1 MSRVKI
7 GLVGKPNVGKST
19 LFSAITA
26 NAAEIGNYPF
36 TTLKPNAGV
45 GTITT
50 KCPEVEIG
58 KKCNPREGSCEE
70 GIRKVPI
77 EVIDVPGLI
86 EGASSGKGMGNEFLE
101 NVKDADAILLVFD
114 ASGRT
119 AMDGTTSEVPID
131 PAREIEMVR
140 SELYKWL
147 SSRLSRDWDRFAKK
161 EDSTGEKAIKGFL
174 KKTSS
179 LGIGEKSLS
188 MVLNSGVFPAK
199 LSLWGESD
207 FDDFAKKVFE
217 IVKPIVLVGN
227 KVDSASEETVTKL
240 RSTYPEILFTSGGQE
255 LAISK
260 AIENGILEGR
270 SLPFKISDRA
280 SEAQRKALA
289 KVEEVMS
296 REYYTSPQQ
305 ILTKVVLSK
314 LDLIFVYPVY
324 DESHWTD
331 KEGNV
336 LPDCFLVPRG
346 TTAIDLAFKVH
357 TEIGNGF
364 IKAIDCRKKRIIG
377 RDHELQDSDVISIV
391 SKS

>member
-1 MSRVKI
+1 MSRIKI

-19 LFSAITA
+19 LFSAITS

-36 TTLKPNAGV
+36 TTLKPNTGV
-45 GTITT
+45 GLITT
-50 KCPEVEIG
+50 TCPEVELG
-58 KKCNPREGSCEE
+58 KKCNPREGTCEG

-101 NVKDADAILLVFD
+101 NIKDADALLLVFD

-119 AMDGTTSEVPID
+119 TMEGVPSESTID
-131 PAREIEMVR
+131 PVREIEMVR
-140 SELYKWL
+140 SELYRWL
-147 SSRLSRDWDRFAKK
+147 SSKLSKDWERFAKK
-161 EDSTGEKAIKGFL
+161 EDSSGEKIVKGLL

-179 LGIGEKSLS
+179 LGIGEKDVSRILS
-188 MVLNSGVFPAK
+188 SGVFPAK
-199 LSLWGESD
+199 LTLWGESD
-207 FDDFAKKVFE
+207 FDDFARKVFE
-217 IVKPIVLVGN
+217 IVKPIVPVGN
-227 KVDSASEETVTKL
+227 KVDAASEDTIIRL
-240 RSTYPEILFTSGGQE
+240 RSLFPEIMFTSGGQE

-260 AIENGILEGR
+260 AIENGIVEGR
-270 SLPFKISDRA
+270 SIPFKISGKA
-280 SEAQRKALA
+280 TEAQRKGLA
-289 KVEEVMS
+289 MVEAVMGK
-296 REYYTSPQQ
+296 EYYSSPQQ

-314 LDLIFVYPVY
+314 LGLIFVYPVY

-336 LPDCFLVPRG
+336 LPDCFLVPKG

-364 IKAIDCRKKRIIG
+364 IKAIDCRKKRIIA

>member
-1 MSRVKI
+1 MSRIKI

-19 LFSAITA
+19 LFSAITS

-36 TTLKPNAGV
+36 TTLKPNTGV
-45 GTITT
+45 GLITT
-50 KCPEVEIG
+50 TCPEVELG
-58 KKCNPREGSCEE
+58 KKCNPREGTCEG

-101 NVKDADAILLVFD
+101 NIKDADALLLVFD

-119 AMDGTTSEVPID
+119 TMEGVPSESTID
-131 PAREIEMVR
+131 PVREIEMVR
-140 SELYKWL
+140 SELYRWL
-147 SSRLSRDWDRFAKK
+147 SSKLSKDWERFAKK
-161 EDSTGEKAIKGFL
+161 EDSSGEKIVKGLL

-179 LGIGEKSLS
+179 LGIGEKDVSRILS
-188 MVLNSGVFPAK
+188 SGVFPAK
-199 LSLWGESD
+199 LTLWGESD
-207 FDDFAKKVFE
+207 FDDFARKVFE
-217 IVKPIVLVGN
+217 IVKPIVPVGN
-227 KVDSASEETVTKL
+227 KVDAASEDTIIRL
-240 RSTYPEILFTSGGQE
+240 RSLFPEIMFTSGGQE

-260 AIENGILEGR
+260 AIENGIVEGR
-270 SLPFKISDRA
+270 SIPFKISGKA
-280 SEAQRKALA
+280 TEVQRKGLA
-289 KVEEVMS
+289 MVEAVMGK
-296 REYYTSPQQ
+296 EYYSSPQQ

-314 LDLIFVYPVY
+314 LGLIFVYPVY

-336 LPDCFLVPRG
+336 LPDCFLVPKG

-364 IKAIDCRKKRIIG
+364 IKAIDCRKKRIIA

>member
-1 MSRVKI
+1 MSRIKI

-19 LFSAITA
+19 LFSAITS

-36 TTLKPNAGV
+36 TTLKPNTGV
-45 GTITT
+45 GLITT
-50 KCPEVEIG
+50 TCPEVELG
-58 KKCNPREGSCEE
+58 KKCNPREGTCEG

-101 NVKDADAILLVFD
+101 NIKDADALLLVFD

-119 AMDGTTSEVPID
+119 TMEGVPSESTID
-131 PAREIEMVR
+131 PVREIEMVR
-140 SELYKWL
+140 SELYRWL
-147 SSRLSRDWDRFAKK
+147 SSKLSKDWERFAKK
-161 EDSTGEKAIKGFL
+161 EDSSGEKIVKGLL

-179 LGIGEKSLS
+179 LGIGEKDVSRILS
-188 MVLNSGVFPAK
+188 SGVFPAK
-199 LSLWGESD
+199 LTLWGESD
-207 FDDFAKKVFE
+207 FDDFARKVFE
-217 IVKPIVLVGN
+217 IVKPIVPVGN
-227 KVDSASEETVTKL
+227 KVDAASEDTIIRL
-240 RSTYPEILFTSGGQE
+240 RSLFPEIMFTSGGQE

-260 AIENGILEGR
+260 AIENGIVEGR
-270 SLPFKISDRA
+270 SIPFKISSKA
-280 SEAQRKALA
+280 TEAQRKGLA
-289 KVEEVMS
+289 MVEAVMGK
-296 REYYTSPQQ
+296 EYYSSPQQ

-314 LDLIFVYPVY
+314 LGLIFVYPVY

-336 LPDCFLVPRG
+336 LPDCFLVPKG

-364 IKAIDCRKKRIIG
+364 IKAIDCRKKRIIA

>member
-1 MSRVKI
+1 MSRIKI

-19 LFSAITA
+19 LFSAITS

-36 TTLKPNAGV
+36 TTLKPNTGV
-45 GTITT
+45 GLITT
-50 KCPEVEIG
+50 TCPEVELG
-58 KKCNPREGSCEE
+58 KKCNPREGTCED

-101 NVKDADAILLVFD
+101 NIKDADALLLVFD

-119 AMDGTTSEVPID
+119 TMEGVPSESTID

-140 SELYKWL
+140 SELYRWL
-147 SSRLSRDWDRFAKK
+147 SSRLSRDWERFAKK
-161 EDSTGEKAIKGFL
+161 EDSSGEKIVKGLL

-179 LGIGEKSLS
+179 LGIGEKDVSR
-188 MVLNSGVFPAK
+188 VLNSGVFPAK
-199 LSLWGESD
+199 LTLWGESD
-207 FDDFAKKVFE
+207 FDDFARKVFE
-217 IVKPIVLVGN
+217 IVKPIVPVGN
-227 KVDSASEETVTKL
+227 KVDAASDDTITRL
-240 RSTYPEILFTSGGQE
+240 RSLYPEIMFTSGGQE

-260 AIENGILEGR
+260 AIENGIVEGR
-270 SLPFKISDRA
+270 SIPFRVSSKA
-280 SEAQRKALA
+280 NEAQRKGLA
-289 KVEEVMS
+289 MVETVM
-296 REYYTSPQQ
+296 RKEYYSSPQQ

-314 LDLIFVYPVY
+314 LGLIFVYPVY

-336 LPDCFLVPRG
+336 LPDCFLVPKG

-364 IKAIDCRKKRIIG
+364 IKAIDCRKKRIIA

>member
-1 MSRVKI
+1 MSRIKI

-19 LFSAITA
+19 LFSAITS

-36 TTLKPNAGV
+36 TTLKPNTGV
-45 GTITT
+45 GLITT
-50 KCPEVEIG
+50 TCPEVELG
-58 KKCNPREGSCEE
+58 KKCNPREGTCEG

-101 NVKDADAILLVFD
+101 NIKDADALLLVFD

-119 AMDGTTSEVPID
+119 TMEGVPSESTID

-140 SELYKWL
+140 SELYRWL
-147 SSRLSRDWDRFAKK
+147 SSRLSRDWERFAKK
-161 EDSTGEKAIKGFL
+161 EDSSGEKIVKGLL

-179 LGIGEKSLS
+179 LGIGEKDVSR
-188 MVLNSGVFPAK
+188 VLNSGVFPAK
-199 LSLWGESD
+199 LTLWGESD
-207 FDDFAKKVFE
+207 FDDFARKVFE
-217 IVKPIVLVGN
+217 IVKPIVPVGN
-227 KVDSASEETVTKL
+227 KVDAASDDTITRL
-240 RSTYPEILFTSGGQE
+240 RSLYPEIMFTSGGQE

-260 AIENGILEGR
+260 AIENGIVEGR
-270 SLPFKISDRA
+270 SIPFRVSSKA
-280 SEAQRKALA
+280 NEAQRKGLA
-289 KVEEVMS
+289 MVETVM
-296 REYYTSPQQ
+296 RKEYYSSPQQ

-314 LDLIFVYPVY
+314 LGLIFVYPVY

-336 LPDCFLVPRG
+336 LPDCFLVPKG

-364 IKAIDCRKKRIIG
+364 IKAIDCRKKRIIA